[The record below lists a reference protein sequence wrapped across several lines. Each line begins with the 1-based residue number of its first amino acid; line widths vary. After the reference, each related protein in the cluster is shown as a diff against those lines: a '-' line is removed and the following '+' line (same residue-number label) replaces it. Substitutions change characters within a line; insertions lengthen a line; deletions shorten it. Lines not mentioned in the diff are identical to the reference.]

1 MVEVRQRDNMFVGFD
16 DNHLPLVISTFR
28 GPLDLEDARW
38 HDDISSRTIQQSL
51 SEGRRILHVVDAR
64 DVDVPSAQ
72 LRKFWAE
79 RISQSVGTI
88 ESMLGV
94 FVVIDKP
101 ILRGVLT
108 AINWICNEARRVEY
122 FPTLNDALNL
132 ANVRFSAAGY
142 PTIAM
147 DATGYRAPLQST
159 RAPQSTS
166 ARGSSPPRQSS
177 PPRES
182 YQAPIARRTVPPM
195 ALAPARGSK

>member
-16 DNHLPLVISTFR
+16 DSHLPLVISTFR

-38 HDDISSRTIQQSL
+38 HDELSSRTIQQSL
-51 SEGRRILHVVDAR
+51 AEGRRVLHVVDAR

-79 RISQSVGTI
+79 RISESVTTL
-88 ESMLGV
+88 ESMLGM

-122 FPTLNDALNL
+122 FPTLGDALNL
-132 ANVRFSAAGY
+132 ANVRFAATGY
-142 PTIAM
+142 PLIAM
-147 DATGYRAPLQST
+147 DATGYRAPLRST
-159 RAPQSTS
+159 
-166 ARGSSPPRQSS
+166 GSRQSS

-182 YQAPIARRTVPPM
+182 YQAPLTRRSTPPV
-195 ALAPARGSK
+195 AVAPVRGAK